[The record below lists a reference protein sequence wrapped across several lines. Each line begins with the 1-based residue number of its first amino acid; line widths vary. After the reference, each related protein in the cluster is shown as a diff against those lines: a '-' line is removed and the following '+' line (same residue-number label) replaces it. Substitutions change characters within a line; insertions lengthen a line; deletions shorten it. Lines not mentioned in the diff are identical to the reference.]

1 MGNEERVHSVFWQL
15 GDIPLH
21 SKKATI
27 FGRFSDGMYG
37 GEPWLCKSTIRRSV
51 LIRLRYAKRIKKR
64 ELLKLSMGWLHHP
77 LNGVIRLPPYLGVL
91 LNPTIPCYVQYRLPR
106 SVYSPRASQSPLTYS
121 SVPFH
126 RIETAVHQYLE
137 ELSLGQPTS

>member
-1 MGNEERVHSVFWQL
+1 MFCNRINANHVFTFLGNIHRRFQGNMVNHRFDRQQ
-15 GDIPLH
+15 GD
-21 SKKATI
+21 
-27 FGRFSDGMYG
+27 
-37 GEPWLCKSTIRRSV
+37 EPWLCKTTIRRSV

-91 LNPTIPCYVQYRLPR
+91 LNPTIPCYVRYLLPR

-126 RIETAVHQYLE
+126 RIETAVLQYLE